1 MFEQKIHERIGALVV
16 NSIALESQVV
26 AAFVALDECIRSG
39 QVPDEDVPR
48 LVGSVPGFAQWRAA
62 RDADV

>member
-1 MFEQKIHERIGALVV
+1 MNIEQKIHERIGVMAVHA
-16 NSIALESQVV
+16 ITLEAQIV

-48 LVGSVPGFAQWRAA
+48 LVASVPGFAQWRASK
-62 RDADV
+62 AD